1 MTARAPRAAP
11 TPMPAFAPTDRPL
24 CGEDGSEV
32 ELGADAVVLELTP
45 DAGAASLEVASYT
58 DLVELLEVMTDI
70 DVVEAVGPIDVLV
83 AVKPS
88 EGTEK
93 MVCRSDGVSAMNCP
107 FVGLSQE
114 GLPDKSTPQHCQ
126 SPDVPFHL
134 TSGSPWDVHLSEKSG
149 QILVVQLPT

>member
-1 MTARAPRAAP
+1 MTARVPRAAP
-11 TPMPAFAPTDRPL
+11 TPMPAFAPTERSF
-24 CGEDGSEV
+24 CEGEAPEV
-32 ELGADAVVLELTP
+32 ELDANTVVLELTP
-45 DAGAASLEVASYT
+45 DASAASLEIDSYT
-58 DLVELLEVMTDI
+58 DVVELLEVMTNI
-70 DVVEAVGPIDVLV
+70 DVVEVVGPIDVLV
-83 AVKPS
+83 AVQPS

-134 TSGSPWDVHLSEKSG
+134 TSGSPWDVHLSENPG
-149 QILVVQLPT
+149 QIFAVQLPT